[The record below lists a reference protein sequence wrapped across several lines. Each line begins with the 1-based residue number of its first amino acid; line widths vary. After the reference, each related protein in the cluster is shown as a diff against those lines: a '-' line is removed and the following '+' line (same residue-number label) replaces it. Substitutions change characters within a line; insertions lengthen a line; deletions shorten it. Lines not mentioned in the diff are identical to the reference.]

1 MANICSLASSRS
13 FYCWSLFGE
22 AWPTPRAHPVN
33 SGTYVVKP
41 GDTLWSIAHHYY
53 GGDTRRGVWDLE
65 QRNDLGRSVL
75 LIPGQRLI
83 VPL

>member
-1 MANICSLASSRS
+1 MFPRFVTVVLLLVALWGGLAHASGAS
-13 FYCWSLFGE
+13 G
-22 AWPTPRAHPVN
+22 N

-41 GDTLWSIAHHYY
+41 GDTLWSIAHRYY
-53 GGDTRRGVWDLE
+53 GGDLRRGVWDLE